1 MTVQSALFRLR
12 VWVWG
17 EYKATEKEERLLRKI
32 DVGIL
37 TFACISYFVARLD
50 NSNLANAYVSGM
62 KEDLN
67 MSTEAYSQMTSI
79 YQAGYSVGQV
89 PCNLAILYFPPRY
102 YMSFLLFMLAV
113 FSLSCAFVQNVQSVS
128 ALRFLVGFA
137 ESGMFCSVNYILG
150 SWYGPNELARRAAIY
165 TGSGFVGSII
175 SGVIQDAINHS
186 LNGTL
191 GRPGWRWLF
200 IIDAIL
206 TFPIALLGVLTFPD
220 TPTKTKAF
228 YLNEEERE
236 LARTRLPPRDKVVWS
251 RSAVI
256 GAFKSWQ
263 LYVFT
268 IFFTNFGLM
277 ETFNFNSL
285 APLWFKSYPESFSLS
300 NANQYPNG
308 VYAVAIVAVAIMS
321 AVSDN
326 TRNRWAPSVVIGLAC
341 IVFSI
346 IFLIYPEDN
355 KPALM
360 AAIYVHGI
368 VFAGQSINYTWA
380 NEATKFNP
388 ILRTITLAVMNLAAY
403 IFLIWYGIVVVN
415 SAYAPRFYKCAVG
428 TLVLSILSFFFLP
441 LIMYLTKRD
450 PNLQEDGAQSDSELD
465 TEKDAEKDS
474 KGSETNVTV
483 HPVL

>member
-1 MTVQSALFRLR
+1 MTVKSALRRLR

-17 EYKATEKEERLLRKI
+17 EYKETETEERLLRKI
-32 DVGIL
+32 DAGIL

-50 NSNLANAYVSGM
+50 NVNLANAYVSGM

-67 MSTEAYSQMTSI
+67 MSAAAYSDLTSI

-102 YMSFLLFMLAV
+102 YMSALVFLLAV
-113 FSLSCAFVQNVQSVS
+113 LSLSCAFAQNVQTVS
-128 ALRFLVGFA
+128 ALRFLVGFC

-165 TGSGFVGSII
+165 TGSGYVGSII
-175 SGVIQDAINHS
+175 SGVIQDGINKS
-186 LNGTL
+186 LDGKL

-206 TFPIALLGVLTFPD
+206 TFPIALLGILTFPD
-220 TPTKTKAF
+220 TPTKTTAF
-228 YLNEEERE
+228 YLSPAERA
-236 LARTRLPPRDKVVWS
+236 LAQTRLPPRDRVVWS
-251 RSAVI
+251 RAAVL
-256 GAFKSWQ
+256 GVFKSWQ

-285 APLWFKSYPESFSLS
+285 APIWFKSYPNEFSLS

-308 VYAVAIVAVAIMS
+308 VYAVAIVATAIMS
-321 AVSDN
+321 ATSDN
-326 TRNRWAPSVVIGLAC
+326 TRNRWAPSVVIALAC
-341 IVFSI
+341 IVFSV
-346 IFLIYPEDN
+346 IFLIYPENN
-355 KPALM
+355 KAALM

-380 NEATKFNP
+380 NEATRFNP
-388 ILRTITLAVMNLAAY
+388 ILRTVTLAVMNLSAY

-415 SAYAPRFYKCAVG
+415 SAYAPKFYKCAVG
-428 TLVLSILSFFFLP
+428 TLILSIISFFFLP
-441 LIMYLTKRD
+441 LIMYLMKRD
-450 PNLQEDGAQSDSELD
+450 PNLQEDHAGAPSESEE
-465 TEKDAEKDS
+465 EKDIEKDS
-474 KGSETNVTV
+474 KEDATVTV
-483 HPVL
+483 TPVI